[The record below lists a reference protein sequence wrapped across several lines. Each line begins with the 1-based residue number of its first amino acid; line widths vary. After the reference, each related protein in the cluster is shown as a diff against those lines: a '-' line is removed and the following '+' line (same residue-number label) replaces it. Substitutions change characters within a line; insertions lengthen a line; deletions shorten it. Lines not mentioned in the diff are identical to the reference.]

1 VSRYCDDVEARE
13 HETERL
19 VAELRE
25 ARNETRA
32 HEIRHAL
39 IVLNMPVAVALARRY
54 RARGENFEDLVQTA
68 HLALVKTVNTFD
80 PHRGVDLLAYVVPTI
95 TGDLKKHFRD
105 RGWDIRPPRRIQELR
120 AAVDAAATDLIQ
132 QLGRSPR
139 TREIA
144 EHLGIDQDD
153 VVECLAA
160 GDLYSVGSLDTPVTD
175 DGAMVADTLGQAD
188 DRFALLED
196 LLSLQPALQRLPERE
211 RRVLTLRFFQ
221 EWTQQQ
227 IAEDIGVTQMQVSRI
242 LTKVL
247 HRLRTELAAA

>member
-1 VSRYCDDVEARE
+1 MVSRNSNDVEARE
-13 HETERL
+13 QETKRW

-25 ARNETRA
+25 AEDEAREHA
-32 HEIRHAL
+32 IRHEL

-68 HLALVKTVNTFD
+68 HLALVKTVNAFD
-80 PHRGVDLLAYVVPTI
+80 PDRGVELLAYVVPTI

-120 AAVDAAATDLIQ
+120 AAVDAAATELAQ
-132 QLGRSPR
+132 RLGRSPR
-139 TREIA
+139 TGEIA
-144 EHLGIDQDD
+144 EHLGIGQDD

-160 GDLYSVGSLDTPVTD
+160 GDLHSVGSLDTPVTD

-196 LLSLQPALQRLPERE
+196 LLSLQPALQRLP
-211 RRVLTLRFFQ
+211 
-221 EWTQQQ
+221 
-227 IAEDIGVTQMQVSRI
+227 
-242 LTKVL
+242 
-247 HRLRTELAAA
+247 